1 MMQDTV
7 LELTKRCFLEF
18 REYLFVNIP
27 KKVEVIN
34 ASRVI
39 NEYVT
44 EEEKRTLSTEVIAK
58 L

>member
-18 REYLFVNIP
+18 RDYLFVNIP

-44 EEEKRTLSTEVIAK
+44 E
-58 L
+58 